1 MLEINELS
9 FAYDNEK
16 TVLDNVS
23 FTLESGKIYCLLGEN
38 GAGKTTLFN
47 CLSGFLKSNLS
58 LDKELLQDKLLY
70 IQDEMH
76 FYKNLTGNEFA
87 DLIFSLKEKQLDI
100 HKFDLLLEKLQM
112 SDYKHERISTY
123 SLGTKQKLVLI
134 IGILL
139 DYEYILMDEPFA
151 AIDFITAEVITD
163 VLKELKKDNKTI
175 VVSTHQLDIAQE
187 LADKILFLNNGQ
199 IHQIDNQFNTPN
211 ELKKYVRAFL

>member
-1 MLEINELS
+1 MLEVNQLT

-16 TVLDNVS
+16 NVLDKVS
-23 FTLESGKIYCLLGEN
+23 FNLESAKIYCLLGVN

-47 CLSGFLKSNLS
+47 CLSGFLNSNFP
-58 LDKELLQDKLLY
+58 LDKEILKDKLLY

-76 FYKNLTGNEFA
+76 FYQNLTGLEFTQ
-87 DLIFSLKEKQLDI
+87 LIFSLKDKQLKI
-100 HKFDLLLEKLQM
+100 EKFDELLKKLKM
-112 SDYKHERISTY
+112 TDFKKERISIY

-134 IGILL
+134 IGLLL

-163 VLKELKKDNKTI
+163 VLKEVKEDGKTI

-187 LADKILFLNNGQ
+187 LADEILFLNNGQ
-199 IHQIDNQFNTPN
+199 IHQIYNNFKTPN
-211 ELKKYVRAFL
+211 ELKKYIRAYI